1 MNALESLKV
10 SAAKS
15 IDFFEAEFTTNEQPL
30 QQLNNIKKQLFGAK
44 FDAILFTKVICK
56 ERSVNVIDSYQSFA
70 NKFQTFE
77 DYLGNQHFYSKNEE
91 VRYQVY
97 TTETS
102 LFCICSEKERDVLWR
117 TEIEVAA
124 TKKAT
129 RNIN

>member
-1 MNALESLKV
+1 M
-10 SAAKS
+10 
-15 IDFFEAEFTTNEQPL
+15 
-30 QQLNNIKKQLFGAK
+30 FGAK
-44 FDAILFTKVICK
+44 FDAILFTKVICI